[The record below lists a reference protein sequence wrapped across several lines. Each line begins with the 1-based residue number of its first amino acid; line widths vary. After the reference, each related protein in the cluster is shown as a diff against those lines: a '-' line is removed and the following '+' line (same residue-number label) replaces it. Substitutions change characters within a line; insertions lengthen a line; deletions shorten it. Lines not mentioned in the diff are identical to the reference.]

1 MKQQQCIQ
9 RPVGAANQIE
19 GPNERRHVL
28 VIVLTFRG
36 SH

>member
-19 GPNERRHVL
+19 GPNERRHVI
-28 VIVLTFRG
+28 VIVLT
-36 SH
+36 